1 MMEVILSTIFSEP
14 AYKFSVNNNS
24 SRSSGSS
31 RSKHVFGASYLLG
44 LLRATHNYSLN
55 AHNNPKR

>member
-1 MMEVILSTIFSEP
+1 MMEVILSIIFSEP

-24 SRSSGSS
+24 SSSSGSS
-31 RSKHVFGASYLLG
+31 SSKHLFDASYLLG
-44 LLRATHNYSLN
+44 LLHATHNYSLN